1 MSFENKNNVLDIL
14 FKKGLAVE
22 EHHPEEAI
30 KYYDQILQH
39 DDYFSKE
46 KPKQKKFFA
55 NVLQHKGLA
64 LKKIGKR
71 EDAQKCFTTA
81 FTISNAVF
89 LSPTLFTVSE
99 LEKKDKEF
107 DLIWNQIIKNEGK
120 LMKTKTGR
128 VFSYQITKYKKSIMP
143 IRHFQKPPDFP
154 VAGKIRYINK
164 NLIRNAFDLFSTKSP
179 TELKRLLNLQTLDA
193 AATHLWGIFNDP
205 RISQKMN
212 KK

>member
-30 KYYDQILQH
+30 KYFDQILQH
-39 DDYFSKE
+39 DDNFSKE

-64 LKKIGKR
+64 LKKLGKR
-71 EDAQKCFTTA
+71 EDAYKCFTTS

-107 DLIWNQIIKNEGK
+107 ALIWNQILHNEGK
-120 LMKTKTGR
+120 LMKTKKGSI
-128 VFSYQITKYKKSIMP
+128 FSYRITKYKKSIM
-143 IRHFQKPPDFP
+143 IIQHFEYLVGSLITVK
-154 VAGKIRYINK
+154 AEYINK
-164 NLIRNAFDLFSTKSP
+164 NLIRNAFDVFSTKSP
-179 TELKRLLNLQTLDA
+179 TELKRLLNLQSLDG
-193 AATHLWGIFNDP
+193 AATHLWGILNDP
-205 RISQKMN
+205 RICKMN

>member
-55 NVLQHKGLA
+55 NVLQHKGLT

-107 DLIWNQIIKNEGK
+107 VLIWNQIIKNEGK

-128 VFSYQITKYKKSIMP
+128 VFSYQITKYKKSIR
-143 IRHFQKPPDFP
+143 IIQHFQYLLGSPIVVKAEYVD
-154 VAGKIRYINK
+154 K
-164 NLIRNAFDLFSTKSP
+164 NLIRNAFDIFSTKGP

-193 AATHLWGIFNDP
+193 DATHLWGIFNDP
-205 RISQKMN
+205 RISKMN

>member
-39 DDYFSKE
+39 DDNFSKE

-71 EDAQKCFTTA
+71 EDSQKCFTTA

-107 DLIWNQIIKNEGK
+107 VLIWNQIIKNEGK
-120 LMKTKTGR
+120 LIKTKKGS
-128 VFSYQITKYKKSIMP
+128 VFSYQITKYKKSIR
-143 IRHFQKPPDFP
+143 IIQHFQYLLGSPIVVKAEYVD
-154 VAGKIRYINK
+154 K
-164 NLIRNAFDLFSTKSP
+164 NLIRNAFDIFSTKSP
-179 TELKRLLNLQTLDA
+179 TELKRLLNLQSLDG
-193 AATHLWGIFNDP
+193 AATHLWGILNDP
-205 RISQKMN
+205 RICKMN